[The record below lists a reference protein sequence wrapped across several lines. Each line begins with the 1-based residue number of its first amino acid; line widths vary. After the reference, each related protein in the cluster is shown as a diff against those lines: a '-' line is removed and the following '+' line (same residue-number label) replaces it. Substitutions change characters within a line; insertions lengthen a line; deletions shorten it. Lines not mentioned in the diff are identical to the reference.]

1 MHGIDFLFFKSK
13 MVEPRMKINSDFLA
27 PIKPRNVSILGSTG
41 SVGCSTVD
49 LVARYPDRFPVQVLV
64 ANKNWQLLAQQAKQ
78 LRPKLV
84 VIADSSYYNDL
95 KNALSNTQ
103 MEISAGEAAVVEAAS
118 YPTDWTMS
126 AIVGAA
132 GLKPTMAAI
141 KQGKIVALAN
151 KESLVCGGQLLMQE
165 VKKYQTQ
172 LVPTDSEHSAIFQVF
187 EKHHSQTVEKII
199 LTASGG
205 PFRQWSV
212 EKMADITPEQAVAHP
227 NWSMGQKISID
238 SATMMNKGLELIEA
252 FHLFGMN
259 EKQIDIVVHPQS
271 IIHSLVSYID
281 GSVLAQL
288 GMPDMRT
295 PIAYALSWPTRIQT
309 PVKRLNLIDIMS
321 MSFEAPDIKRFPC
334 LRLAR
339 QVIELGEGATTV
351 LNAANEVAVEYFLNR
366 KISFLN
372 IPAVVEATLDS
383 ISDFKVKNIDEIF
396 YMDCLAREKARM
408 ICHGKTSNKSRYMNE

>member
-1 MHGIDFLFFKSK
+1 
-13 MVEPRMKINSDFLA
+13 MVEIGMKMNPTPLGPIEPRK
-27 PIKPRNVSILGSTG
+27 VSILGSTG

-49 LVARYPDRFPVQVLV
+49 LVARYPDSFPVQALV
-64 ANKNWQLLAQQAKQ
+64 ANKNWQLLAQQTKQ

-84 VIADSSYYNDL
+84 VIGDTAYYKDL
-95 KNALSNTQ
+95 KNALSDTRV
-103 MEISAGEAAVVEAAS
+103 EITAGEEAVVEAAS

-141 KQGKIVALAN
+141 KQGKMVALAN
-151 KESLVCGGQLLMQE
+151 KESLVCGGRLLMQE
-165 VKKYQTQ
+165 VQKYQTQ
-172 LVPTDSEHSAIFQVF
+172 LLPTDSEHSAIFQVF
-187 EKHHSQTVEKII
+187 ENQHCETIEKII

-205 PFRQWSV
+205 PFRQWPI

-227 NWSMGQKISID
+227 NWSMGTKISID

-252 FHLFGMN
+252 FHLFGID
-259 EKQIDIVVHPQS
+259 EKQIDVVVHPQS

-295 PIAYALSWPTRIQT
+295 PIAYALSWPTRVKT
-309 PVKRLNLIDIMS
+309 PVKRLNLVDIMS
-321 MSFEAPDIKRFPC
+321 MTFEAPDIKRFPC

-339 QVIELGEGATTV
+339 QVIKLGEGATTA
-351 LNAANEVAVEYFLNR
+351 LNAANEVAVQYFLNR

-383 ISDFKVKNIDEIF
+383 ISNFDIKNIDEIF
-396 YMDCLAREKARM
+396 HMDHLAREKAKM
-408 ICHGKTSNKSRYMNE
+408 ICHGKTSNKVRYINQ

>member
-1 MHGIDFLFFKSK
+1 MK
-13 MVEPRMKINSDFLA
+13 MNPNLLDPMEPRK
-27 PIKPRNVSILGSTG
+27 VSILGSTG

-49 LVARYPDRFPVQVLV
+49 LVARYPDSFPVQVLV
-64 ANKNWQLLAQQAKQ
+64 ANKNWQLLAQQTKQ
-78 LRPKLV
+78 LHPKLV
-84 VIADSSYYNDL
+84 VIGDAAHYKDL
-95 KNALSNTQ
+95 KNALSDTRV
-103 MEISAGEAAVVEAAS
+103 EITAGEEAVVAAAS

-141 KQGKIVALAN
+141 RQGKMVALAN
-151 KESLVCGGQLLMQE
+151 KESLVCGGRLLMQE

-172 LVPTDSEHSAIFQVF
+172 LLPTDSEHSAIFQVF
-187 EKHHSQTVEKII
+187 ENQHCKTIEKII

-205 PFRQWSV
+205 PFRQWPI

-227 NWSMGQKISID
+227 NWSMGTKISID

-252 FHLFGMN
+252 FHLFGLD

-295 PIAYALSWPTRIQT
+295 PIAYALSWPTRIKT
-309 PVKRLNLIDIMS
+309 PVKRLNLVDIMS

-339 QVIELGEGATTV
+339 QVIELGEGATTA

-383 ISDFKVKNIDEIF
+383 ISNFGIKNIDEIF
-396 YMDCLAREKARM
+396 YMDHLAREKAKM
-408 ICHGKTSNKSRYMNE
+408 ICHGKTINRARYVAP